1 MAVNVTADDER
12 KQIRA
17 WLQYHGFN
25 PDDPRQRIN
34 PASNNERGVASD
46 LDTHPRHRGWI
57 IPHPRFPFG
66 FKHFLDPH
74 QQVTRL
80 VSLRVPW
87 VPGLALPFVFEQ
99 RALHAWGGPDSKA
112 DGSSGD
118 DTGQVLWRAAE
129 VLSDFVLLK
138 YAAPVPCHDDG
149 PALDGTSTGGDNGK
163 SVASCRFRPRRVVEL
178 GCGACPLPSLAA
190 GLCGHTVVGTDLP
203 AQLVLAQRNV
213 ESNAAAIFAL
223 QLPLPPPITNCSG
236 VIGATNTS
244 MADATPHSHAQRSCG
259 KAGSGAVAQG
269 REVKPAS
276 SLLPSSASRLQLEA
290 VNVSLA
296 PLPWGMPLPANAWW
310 AQPASVDLVLCS
322 DILYALPG
330 QPVFFKELATTLT
343 LLFRD
348 ALPHA
353 VAVFTYQHR
362 SGVEQAFFDAVLPA
376 AGFACKDVT
385 DEAAAAGAGTRA
397 ASPGEVVGGTSA
409 GLLVQGMIRVIEVR
423 PVVVREQS

>member
-1 MAVNVTADDER
+1 MAVNVTAADEQ

-25 PDDPRQRIN
+25 PDDPRQRIE
-34 PASNNERGVASD
+34 PASNNKRGVVLE
-46 LDTHPRHRGWI
+46 LDNHPRYRGWI

-99 RALHAWGGPDSKA
+99 RALHAWGGPGNKA
-112 DGSSGD
+112 DVNSGD

-138 YAAPVPCHDDG
+138 YAAPVQCHDDG
-149 PALDGTSTGGDNGK
+149 PTFKTSASGASKFLMSTTG
-163 SVASCRFRPRRVVEL
+163 SRFRPRRVVEL

-203 AQLVLAQRNV
+203 AQLILAQRNV
-213 ESNAAAIFAL
+213 DSNAAAIVAL
-223 QLPLPPPITNCSG
+223 QLPLPPPIINCG
-236 VIGATNTS
+236 DIIGATNAST
-244 MADATPHSHAQRSCG
+244 ADATPHSHAQRSG
-259 KAGSGAVAQG
+259 GEAESEAARGGSVNSA
-269 REVKPAS
+269 AS
-276 SLLPSSASRLQLEA
+276 SVPSTESSQLEA

-310 AQPASVDLVLCS
+310 AQPASVDLILCS

-362 SGVEQAFFDAVLPA
+362 SGVEQAFFDTVLPA

-409 GLLVQGMIRVIEVR
+409 GLLMQGMIRVIEVR
-423 PVVVREQS
+423 PVIV